1 MAQHHTL
8 GPDEIVGGAA
18 AMRNAEKVEA
28 GRIKALG
35 LLSRVRGED
44 GVESDEEEDVEEEEV
59 EEMREASQQSQ
70 SLIETLRRQR
80 QAMDVKLRRQQPGGR
95 GGDDD
100 EEEEEED
107 EEEEE
112 EDEEDEYALDN
123 DEDFDL
129 DDEEEEE
136 EEEEEEDSEEEGEW
150 ANEVNGRNVAELR
163 SMSPRASASLAS
175 AEESQARARAL
186 IGQIGAKQ
194 SSSQGSSG
202 SSTFVRGAFSGSSRN
217 ERGERES
224 HGRGGSGISR
234 PFCGVTRRNTTI
246 GRNGDGHMHA
256 EGEGGGEESA
266 LASPVSGGTPPRRT
280 FNTSVTG
287 NGPRKVRGRYGHP

>member
-95 GGDDD
+95 GADDD

-136 EEEEEEDSEEEGEW
+136 EEEEEDSEEEGEW
-150 ANEVNGRNVAELR
+150 ANEANGRNVAELR

>member
-95 GGDDD
+95 GADDD

-136 EEEEEEDSEEEGEW
+136 EEEEEDSEEEGEW
-150 ANEVNGRNVAELR
+150 ANEANGRNVAELR

-202 SSTFVRGAFSGSSRN
+202 SSTFVRGAFSGSGRN

-246 GRNGDGHMHA
+246 GRTGDGHMHA

>member
-1 MAQHHTL
+1 
-8 GPDEIVGGAA
+8 
-18 AMRNAEKVEA
+18 MRNAEKVEA

-95 GGDDD
+95 GADDD

-136 EEEEEEDSEEEGEW
+136 EEEEEDSEEEGEW
-150 ANEVNGRNVAELR
+150 ANEANGRNVAELR